1 MFSLLNVA
9 SLREDDYQQ
18 NFDEVIYPRMP
29 FMHLGAESEF
39 GVPQMNEIPQDDF
52 HLQPNNINLSNSHS
66 ESNKVQ

>member
-39 GVPQMNEIPQDDF
+39 GVSQMNEI
-52 HLQPNNINLSNSHS
+52 
-66 ESNKVQ
+66 